1 MLQRGIELPALDV
14 TYFTSLSYY
23 ILLLFGLRGIFMLVF
38 RCCHRRIAEPMRPAG
53 TYAMQICDP
62 AHEAG
67 TMCGLG
73 ICDQQYDT
81 GCLAPCRDET
91 IDDSQVYKQQMAAM
105 SGGAQMMDVNKA
117 FAGERQALEMVRL
130 PVHTC

>member
-1 MLQRGIELPALDV
+1 
-14 TYFTSLSYY
+14 
-23 ILLLFGLRGIFMLVF
+23 
-38 RCCHRRIAEPMRPAG
+38 
-53 TYAMQICDP
+53 MQNCNP

-67 TMCGLG
+67 SLCALG
-73 ICDQQYDT
+73 YATSEYDT
-81 GCLAPCRDET
+81 GRLAPCREET

-117 FAGERQALEMVRL
+117 FAGERQALEMVRQ